1 MSRSNAGFHYN
12 VVVGTRLQAETTGS
26 GPSVP
31 QDDARV
37 DLSKAVLMTSIE
49 CSNDITRVLEEEH
62 AKPLDFTNHS
72 VPLWRITIS
81 HATEDDSFYIFYV
94 YCHNIADGRSGVALM
109 EQLVEGLN
117 FEATSASPTETLPM
131 IVSSPTA
138 SMPESLEN
146 RANW

>member
-31 QDDARV
+31 QDV
-37 DLSKAVLMTSIE
+37 IQW
-49 CSNDITRVLEEEH
+49 VLEEEH